1 MNTTTTEALI
11 VETPRGP
18 SLAGTRITVYSVMD
32 LIKTNRSKRYI
43 EQMMLLTPEQV
54 EAVLAYVEQHQA
66 EVERDYA
73 EILRRSE
80 ELRLRYEEQNR
91 ARSRFPPEMT
101 WEERRPLMLERLA
114 QIKQAAQDESLRP
127 NRSIKGR
134 SFNGIFSD

>member
-1 MNTTTTEALI
+1 MSTATNNGSLI

-32 LIKTNRSKRYI
+32 LIKANRSKRYI

-54 EAVLAYVEQHQA
+54 DAVFAYIEEHQE

-91 ARSRFPPEMT
+91 ARSRFPPEMP
-101 WEERRPLMLERLA
+101 WEERRKLMLERLA
-114 QIKQAAQDESLRP
+114 QIKQAEA
-127 NRSIKGR
+127 N
-134 SFNGIFSD
+134 NGHNHTR